1 MTQTP
6 RNNHTC
12 GSHRA
17 ISPGVRR
24 IPEPIVFPMMTARP
38 KPTPSTR
45 SKDPRAEA
53 PDFGADA
60 IFGWV
65 SVAKQLSHSQ
75 IGGGFERRAADAADY
90 GGAIA
95 ADQRVTHLACAL
107 RAVERRW
114 PGGLSHWSAHCS

>member
-53 PDFGADA
+53 PDFGVGA

-65 SVAKQLSHSQ
+65 SVGKQLSHTQ
-75 IGGGFERRAADAADY
+75 VGGRFQRCAANAADY

-95 ADQRVTHLACAL
+95 ADQRVNHFARAL
-107 RAVERRW
+107 
-114 PGGLSHWSAHCS
+114 